1 MADYINVTSLNRL
14 AKRVLEQCDPLNDL
28 IVCGEISGFTRHYK
42 SGHLYF
48 TLKDENASIKTVMFR
63 SQAQLLNFEP
73 QNGMLVLV
81 YGRATIYERDGAFQL
96 YADYMKP
103 FGAGAAQMAFDALY
117 KKLEAEGLFAPERK
131 RPLPAV
137 PRCIGVVTSKTGA
150 AWQDVQNVIGRRWP
164 MVKLLLAPV
173 SVQGIE
179 AEKSIVDGIRRL
191 DRDPRPD
198 LILVTRGGGSKEDL
212 WVFNSERIAR
222 AAAACR
228 RPVVSAVGHEIDTSI
243 LDYVADL
250 RAPTPSAAAELCV
263 PDQGDVRQKIF
274 ILQQNIQK
282 NIQNRCNLCYNR
294 FNQLATAQLLQ
305 RQHQQLDRRGQELAI
320 AQAAV
325 RQAAQRHVQDAR
337 RSLQSAAG
345 GIPEPLRR
353 TGPRLRAAGAKRHA
367 LRRRNTASRRGRDA
381 ARRQSRRRM
390 PRGSGTHFG
399 TKNRGVIPDEAAQIL
414 RGRHGPPAGTSD
426 PAAG

>member
-14 AKRVLEQCDPLNDL
+14 AKQVLAQCDPLNDL

-137 PRCIGVVTSKTGA
+137 PQCIGVVTSKTGA
-150 AWQDVQNVIGRRWP
+150 AWQDVQNVIRRRWP

-179 AEKSIVDGIRRL
+179 AERSITEGIRRL

-212 WVFNSERIAR
+212 WVFNAERIAR

-228 RPVVSAVGHEIDTSI
+228 KPVVSAVGHEIDTSI

-263 PDQGDVRQKIF
+263 PDQSDVRQKIF

-282 NIQNRCNLCYNR
+282 NIQNRCKLCYNR
-294 FNQLATAQLLQ
+294 FDQLATAQLLQ
-305 RQHQQLDRRGQELAI
+305 RQHQQLARRERELAGL
-320 AQAAV
+320 QAAV
-325 RQAAQRHVQDAR
+325 QQAAQHRMQDAQR
-337 RSLQSAAG
+337 TLQHAASVAQSLSPYAVLARG
-345 GIPEPLRR
+345 YTLTERNGVPCSVE
-353 TGPRLRAAGAKRHA
+353 A
-367 LRRRNTASRRGRDA
+367 LHPG
-381 ARRQSRRRM
+381 
-390 PRGSGTHFG
+390 
-399 TKNRGVIPDEAAQIL
+399 EAAECRIEAVHNLEKQT
-414 RGRHGPPAGTSD
+414 GE
-426 PAAG
+426 

>member
-14 AKRVLEQCDPLNDL
+14 ARQVLAQCDPLNDL

-150 AWQDVQNVIGRRWP
+150 AWQDVQNVIRRRWP

-179 AEKSIVDGIRRL
+179 AEKSITEGIRRL

-212 WVFNSERIAR
+212 WVFNAERIAR

-228 RPVVSAVGHEIDTSI
+228 KPVVSAVGHEIDTSI

-263 PDQGDVRQKIF
+263 PDQSDVRQKIF

-282 NIQNRCNLCYNR
+282 NIQNRCKLCYNR
-294 FNQLATAQLLQ
+294 FDQLATAQLLQ
-305 RQHQQLDRRGQELAI
+305 RQHQQLARRERELAGL
-320 AQAAV
+320 QAAV
-325 RQAAQRHVQDAR
+325 QQAAQHRMQDAQ
-337 RSLQSAAG
+337 RSLQHAASVAQSLSPYAVLARG
-345 GIPEPLRR
+345 YTLTERNGVPCSVEALHPGEAATLR
-353 TGPRLRAAGAKRHA
+353 GARAAAECR
-367 LRRRNTASRRGRDA
+367 
-381 ARRQSRRRM
+381 
-390 PRGSGTHFG
+390 
-399 TKNRGVIPDEAAQIL
+399 IEAVHNLEKQT
-414 RGRHGPPAGTSD
+414 GE
-426 PAAG
+426 

>member
-14 AKRVLEQCDPLNDL
+14 AKQVLAQCDPLNDL

-137 PRCIGVVTSKTGA
+137 PQCIGVVTSKTGA
-150 AWQDVQNVIGRRWP
+150 AWQDVQNVIRRRWP

-179 AEKSIVDGIRRL
+179 AEKSITEGIRQL

-212 WVFNSERIAR
+212 WVFNAERIAR
-222 AAAACR
+222 AAAACHK
-228 RPVVSAVGHEIDTSI
+228 PVVSAVGHEIDTSI

-263 PDQGDVRQKIF
+263 PDQSDVRQKIF

-282 NIQNRCNLCYNR
+282 NIQNRCKLCYNR
-294 FNQLATAQLLQ
+294 FDQLATAQLLQ
-305 RQHQQLDRRGQELAI
+305 RQHQQLARRGRELAGL
-320 AQAAV
+320 QAAV
-325 RQAAQRHVQDAR
+325 QQAAQHRMQDAQ
-337 RSLQSAAG
+337 RSLQHAASVAQSLSPYAVLARG
-345 GIPEPLRR
+345 YALTERNGVPCSVEALHPGETVTLR
-353 TGPRLRAAGAKRHA
+353 GAK
-367 LRRRNTASRRGRDA
+367 A
-381 ARRQSRRRM
+381 AAECR
-390 PRGSGTHFG
+390 
-399 TKNRGVIPDEAAQIL
+399 IEAVHNLEKQT
-414 RGRHGPPAGTSD
+414 GE
-426 PAAG
+426 

>member
-14 AKRVLEQCDPLNDL
+14 AKQVLAQCDPLNDL

-150 AWQDVQNVIGRRWP
+150 AWQDVQNVIRRRWP

-179 AEKSIVDGIRRL
+179 AERSITEGIRRL

-212 WVFNSERIAR
+212 WVFNAERIAR

-228 RPVVSAVGHEIDTSI
+228 KPVVSAVGHEIDTSI

-263 PDQGDVRQKIF
+263 PDQSDVRQKIF

-282 NIQNRCNLCYNR
+282 NIQNRCKLCYNR
-294 FNQLATAQLLQ
+294 FDQLATAQILQ
-305 RQHQQLDRRGQELAI
+305 RQHQQLARRERELAGL
-320 AQAAV
+320 QAAV
-325 RQAAQRHVQDAR
+325 QQAAQHRMQDAQ
-337 RSLQSAAG
+337 RSLQHAASVAQSLSPYAVLARG
-345 GIPEPLRR
+345 YTLTE
-353 TGPRLRAAGAKRHA
+353 
-367 LRRRNTASRRGRDA
+367 RN
-381 ARRQSRRRM
+381 
-390 PRGSGTHFG
+390 
-399 TKNRGVIPDEAAQIL
+399 GVPCSVETLHPGEAVTL
-414 RGRHGPPAGTSD
+414 RGAT
-426 PAAG
+426 AAAECRIEAVHTLEKQTGE

>member
-14 AKRVLEQCDPLNDL
+14 ARQVLAQCDPLNDL

-63 SQAQLLNFEP
+63 SQAQLLNFAP

-117 KKLEAEGLFAPERK
+117 KKLDAEGLFAPERK

-150 AWQDVQNVIGRRWP
+150 AWQDVQNVIARRWP
-164 MVKLLLAPV
+164 MVRLLLAPV
-173 SVQGIE
+173 NVQGIE
-179 AEKSIVDGIRRL
+179 AEQSITEGIRRL

-198 LILVTRGGGSKEDL
+198 LILITRGGGSKEDL

-228 RPVVSAVGHEIDTSI
+228 KPVVSAVGHEIDTSI

-263 PDQGDVRQKIF
+263 PDQAELRQKIF

-282 NIQNRCNLCYNR
+282 NIQNRCSLCYNR
-294 FNQLATAQLLQ
+294 FNQLAAVEILQ
-305 RQHQQLDRRGQELAI
+305 RQHQQMARREQELARMQE
-320 AQAAV
+320 AVCRAAH
-325 RQAAQRHVQDAR
+325 QRVQDAE
-337 RSLQSAAG
+337 RSLQHAASVADSLSPYAVLARGYTLAEKG
-345 GIPEPLRR
+345 GVPCAVETLRP
-353 TGPRLRAAGAKRHA
+353 G
-367 LRRRNTASRRGRDA
+367 
-381 ARRQSRRRM
+381 
-390 PRGSGTHFG
+390 
-399 TKNRGVIPDEAAQIL
+399 EAVTL
-414 RGRHGPPAGTSD
+414 RGARATADCRIEAVHISENQTGE
-426 PAAG
+426 

>member
-14 AKRVLEQCDPLNDL
+14 ARQVLAQCDPLNDL

-63 SQAQLLNFEP
+63 SQAQLLNFAP

-117 KKLEAEGLFAPERK
+117 KKLDAEGLFAPERK

-150 AWQDVQNVIGRRWP
+150 AWQDVQNVIARRWP
-164 MVKLLLAPV
+164 MVRLLLAPV
-173 SVQGIE
+173 NVQGIE
-179 AEKSIVDGIRRL
+179 AEQSITEGIRRL

-198 LILVTRGGGSKEDL
+198 LILITRGGGSKEDL

-228 RPVVSAVGHEIDTSI
+228 KPVVSAVGHEIDTSI

-263 PDQGDVRQKIF
+263 PDQAEFRQKIF

-282 NIQNRCNLCYNR
+282 NIQNRCSLCYNR
-294 FNQLATAQLLQ
+294 FNQLAAVEILQ
-305 RQHQQLDRRGQELAI
+305 RQHQQMARREQELARM
-320 AQAAV
+320 QEAV
-325 RQAAQRHVQDAR
+325 CRAEQQRVQDAE
-337 RSLQSAAG
+337 RSLQHAASVADSLSPYAVLARGYTLAEKG
-345 GIPEPLRR
+345 GVPCAVETLRP
-353 TGPRLRAAGAKRHA
+353 G
-367 LRRRNTASRRGRDA
+367 
-381 ARRQSRRRM
+381 
-390 PRGSGTHFG
+390 
-399 TKNRGVIPDEAAQIL
+399 EAVTL
-414 RGRHGPPAGTSD
+414 RGARATADCRIEAVHILENQTGE
-426 PAAG
+426 

>member
-14 AKRVLEQCDPLNDL
+14 AKQVLAQCDPLNDL

-48 TLKDENASIKTVMFR
+48 TLKDENAAIKTVMFR
-63 SQAQLLNFEP
+63 SQAQLLNFTP

-117 KKLEAEGLFAPERK
+117 KKLDAEGLFAPERK
-131 RPLPAV
+131 RPLPPV
-137 PRCIGVVTSKTGA
+137 PQCIGVVTSKTGA

-173 SVQGIE
+173 NVQGIE
-179 AEKSIVDGIRRL
+179 AERSIVAGIRAL
-191 DRDPRPD
+191 DADKRPD

-228 RPVVSAVGHEIDTSI
+228 KPVVSAVGHEIDTTI

-263 PDQGDVRQKIF
+263 PDREEWRQKIF

-282 NIQNRCNLCYNR
+282 NIQNRCEVCYNKV
-294 FNQLATAQLLQ
+294 NALAASQTMQ
-305 RQHQQLDRRGQELAI
+305 RQKQAMQRRETDLTRLSEAVQG
-320 AQAAV
+320 AAV
-325 RQAAQRHVQDAR
+325 RRFTDAETSLRHTATMAESLNPYGVLARGYAMVEKDGAVSEVAALQPGDA
-337 RSLQSAAG
+337 
-345 GIPEPLRR
+345 I
-353 TGPRLRAAGAKRHA
+353 T
-367 LRRRNTASRRGRDA
+367 
-381 ARRQSRRRM
+381 
-390 PRGSGTHFG
+390 
-399 TKNRGVIPDEAAQIL
+399 L
-414 RGRHGPPAGTSD
+414 RG
-426 PAAG
+426 AAVRADCVVQSVHKNAQGGMTL

>member
-14 AKRVLEQCDPLNDL
+14 ARQVLAQCDPLNDL

-131 RPLPAV
+131 RRLPAV

-150 AWQDVQNVIGRRWP
+150 AWQDVQNVIRRRWP

-179 AEKSIVDGIRRL
+179 AERSITEGIRRL

-212 WVFNSERIAR
+212 WVFNAERIAR

-228 RPVVSAVGHEIDTSI
+228 KPVVSAVGHEIDTSI

-263 PDQGDVRQKIF
+263 PDQSDVRQKIF

-282 NIQNRCNLCYNR
+282 NIQNRCKLCYNR
-294 FNQLATAQLLQ
+294 FDQLATAQLLQ
-305 RQHQQLDRRGQELAI
+305 RQHQQLARRERELAGL
-320 AQAAV
+320 QAAV
-325 RQAAQRHVQDAR
+325 QQAAQHRMQDAQ
-337 RSLQSAAG
+337 RSLQHAASVAQSLSPYAVLARG
-345 GIPEPLRR
+345 YTLTERNGVPCSVE
-353 TGPRLRAAGAKRHA
+353 A
-367 LRRRNTASRRGRDA
+367 LHPG
-381 ARRQSRRRM
+381 
-390 PRGSGTHFG
+390 
-399 TKNRGVIPDEAAQIL
+399 EAVTL
-414 RGRHGPPAGTSD
+414 RGARAVAECRIEAVHNLEKQTGE
-426 PAAG
+426 

>member
-14 AKRVLEQCDPLNDL
+14 AKQVLAQCDPLNDL

-131 RPLPAV
+131 RPLPAM

-150 AWQDVQNVIGRRWP
+150 AWQDVQNVIRRRWP

-179 AEKSIVDGIRRL
+179 AERSITEGIRRL

-212 WVFNSERIAR
+212 WVFNAERIAR

-228 RPVVSAVGHEIDTSI
+228 KPVVSAVGHEIDTSI

-263 PDQGDVRQKIF
+263 PDQSDVRQKIF

-282 NIQNRCNLCYNR
+282 NIQNRCKLCYNR
-294 FNQLATAQLLQ
+294 FDQLATAQLLQ
-305 RQHQQLDRRGQELAI
+305 RQHQQFARRGRELAGL
-320 AQAAV
+320 QAAV
-325 RQAAQRHVQDAR
+325 QQAAQHRMQDAQR
-337 RSLQSAAG
+337 NLQHAASVAQSLSPYAVLARG
-345 GIPEPLRR
+345 YTLTERNGVPCSVE
-353 TGPRLRAAGAKRHA
+353 A
-367 LRRRNTASRRGRDA
+367 LHPGEAVTLRDA
-381 ARRQSRRRM
+381 KAAAVCR
-390 PRGSGTHFG
+390 
-399 TKNRGVIPDEAAQIL
+399 IEAVHNLEKQT
-414 RGRHGPPAGTSD
+414 GE
-426 PAAG
+426 

>member
-14 AKRVLEQCDPLNDL
+14 AKQVLAQCDPLNDL

-150 AWQDVQNVIGRRWP
+150 AWQDVQNVIRRRWP

-179 AEKSIVDGIRRL
+179 AERSITEGIRRL

-212 WVFNSERIAR
+212 WVFNAERIAR

-228 RPVVSAVGHEIDTSI
+228 KPVVSAVGHEIDTSI

-263 PDQGDVRQKIF
+263 PDQSDVRQKIF

-282 NIQNRCNLCYNR
+282 NIQNRCKLCYNR
-294 FNQLATAQLLQ
+294 FDQLATAQLLQ
-305 RQHQQLDRRGQELAI
+305 RQHQQLARRERELAGL
-320 AQAAV
+320 QAAV
-325 RQAAQRHVQDAR
+325 QQAAQHRMQDAQ
-337 RSLQSAAG
+337 RSLQHAASVAQSLSPYAVLARG
-345 GIPEPLRR
+345 YTLTERNGVPCSVEALHPGEAATLR
-353 TGPRLRAAGAKRHA
+353 GARAAAECR
-367 LRRRNTASRRGRDA
+367 
-381 ARRQSRRRM
+381 
-390 PRGSGTHFG
+390 
-399 TKNRGVIPDEAAQIL
+399 IEAVHNLEKQT
-414 RGRHGPPAGTSD
+414 GE
-426 PAAG
+426 

>member
-14 AKRVLEQCDPLNDL
+14 ARQVLAQCDPLNDL

-63 SQAQLLNFEP
+63 SQAQLLNFAP

-117 KKLEAEGLFAPERK
+117 KKLDAEGLFAPERK

-150 AWQDVQNVIGRRWP
+150 AWQDVQNVIARRWP
-164 MVKLLLAPV
+164 MVRLLLAPV
-173 SVQGIE
+173 NVQGIE
-179 AEKSIVDGIRRL
+179 AEQSITEGIRRL

-198 LILVTRGGGSKEDL
+198 LILITRGGGSKEDL

-228 RPVVSAVGHEIDTSI
+228 KPVVSAVGHEIDTSI

-263 PDQGDVRQKIF
+263 PDQAELRQKIF

-282 NIQNRCNLCYNR
+282 NIQNRCSLCYNR
-294 FNQLATAQLLQ
+294 FNQLAAVEILQ
-305 RQHQQLDRRGQELAI
+305 RQHQQMACREQELARM
-320 AQAAV
+320 QEAV
-325 RQAAQRHVQDAR
+325 CRAAQQRVQDAE
-337 RSLQSAAG
+337 RSLQHAASVADSLSPYAVLARG
-345 GIPEPLRR
+345 YTLAEKSGVPCAVETLRP
-353 TGPRLRAAGAKRHA
+353 G
-367 LRRRNTASRRGRDA
+367 
-381 ARRQSRRRM
+381 
-390 PRGSGTHFG
+390 
-399 TKNRGVIPDEAAQIL
+399 EAVTL
-414 RGRHGPPAGTSD
+414 RGARATADCRIEAVHISENQTGE
-426 PAAG
+426 

>member
-14 AKRVLEQCDPLNDL
+14 AKQVLAQCEPLNDL

-48 TLKDENASIKTVMFR
+48 TLKDETASVKSVMFR
-63 SQAQLLNFEP
+63 NSAQMLNFQP
-73 QNGMLVLV
+73 QNGMLVLA
-81 YGRATIYERDGAFQL
+81 YGHATIYERDGAFQL
-96 YADYMKP
+96 YVDYMKP

-117 KKLEAEGLFAPERK
+117 KKLETEGLFAQERK
-131 RPLPAV
+131 RPLPPV

-173 SVQGIE
+173 NVQGIE
-179 AEKSIVDGIRRL
+179 AERSIVAGIRAL
-191 DRDPRPD
+191 DKDKRPD

-228 RPVVSAVGHEIDTSI
+228 KPVVSAVGHEIDTTI

-263 PDQGDVRQKIF
+263 PDREEWQQKIF

-282 NIQNRCNLCYNR
+282 NIQNRCQICYNKIDA
-294 FNQLATAQLLQ
+294 LAAAQTMQ
-305 RQHQQLDRRGQELAI
+305 RQKQAMQRREADFTRLAQEVQITADRRLANAETRLQHAAALAESLNPYGVLARGYAMVEKGKTVCEVSRLQPGDAI
-320 AQAAV
+320 TLRGADAQADCVV
-325 RQAAQRHVQDAR
+325 RSVSITAPQEPEQ
-337 RSLQSAAG
+337 G
-345 GIPEPLRR
+345 GK
-353 TGPRLRAAGAKRHA
+353 ANA
-367 LRRRNTASRRGRDA
+367 
-381 ARRQSRRRM
+381 
-390 PRGSGTHFG
+390 
-399 TKNRGVIPDEAAQIL
+399 
-414 RGRHGPPAGTSD
+414 
-426 PAAG
+426 

>member
-14 AKRVLEQCDPLNDL
+14 AKQVLAQCDPLNDL

-150 AWQDVQNVIGRRWP
+150 AWQDVQNVIRRRWP

-179 AEKSIVDGIRRL
+179 AERSITEGIRQL

-212 WVFNSERIAR
+212 WVFNAERIAR

-228 RPVVSAVGHEIDTSI
+228 KPVVSAVGHEIDTSI

-263 PDQGDVRQKIF
+263 PDQSDVRQKIF

-282 NIQNRCNLCYNR
+282 NIQNHCKLCYNR
-294 FNQLATAQLLQ
+294 FDQLATAQLLQ
-305 RQHQQLDRRGQELAI
+305 RQHQQLARRERELAGL
-320 AQAAV
+320 QAAV
-325 RQAAQRHVQDAR
+325 QQAAQHRMQDAQ
-337 RSLQSAAG
+337 RSLQHAASVAQSLSPYAVLARG
-345 GIPEPLRR
+345 YALAERNGVPCSVEALHPGETITLR
-353 TGPRLRAAGAKRHA
+353 GARAAAECR
-367 LRRRNTASRRGRDA
+367 
-381 ARRQSRRRM
+381 
-390 PRGSGTHFG
+390 
-399 TKNRGVIPDEAAQIL
+399 IEAVHTLEKQT
-414 RGRHGPPAGTSD
+414 GE
-426 PAAG
+426 

>member
-14 AKRVLEQCDPLNDL
+14 AKQVLAQCDPLNDL

-42 SGHLYF
+42 SGHLFF
-48 TLKDENASIKTVMFR
+48 TLKDENACSKTVMVR

-137 PRCIGVVTSKTGA
+137 PQCIGVVTSKTGA
-150 AWQDVQNVIGRRWP
+150 AWQDVQNVIRRRWP

-179 AEKSIVDGIRRL
+179 AERSITEGIRRL

-212 WVFNSERIAR
+212 WVFNAERIAR

-228 RPVVSAVGHEIDTSI
+228 KPVVSAVGHEIDTSI

-263 PDQGDVRQKIF
+263 PDQSDVRQKIF

-282 NIQNRCNLCYNR
+282 NIQNRCKLCYNR
-294 FNQLATAQLLQ
+294 FDQLATAQLLQ
-305 RQHQQLDRRGQELAI
+305 RQHQQLARRERELAGL
-320 AQAAV
+320 QAAV
-325 RQAAQRHVQDAR
+325 QQAAQHRMQDAQ
-337 RSLQSAAG
+337 RSLQHAASVAQSLSPYAVLARG
-345 GIPEPLRR
+345 YTLTERNGVPCSVEALHPGEAVTLR
-353 TGPRLRAAGAKRHA
+353 GAK
-367 LRRRNTASRRGRDA
+367 A
-381 ARRQSRRRM
+381 AAECR
-390 PRGSGTHFG
+390 
-399 TKNRGVIPDEAAQIL
+399 IEAVHNLEKQT
-414 RGRHGPPAGTSD
+414 GE
-426 PAAG
+426 